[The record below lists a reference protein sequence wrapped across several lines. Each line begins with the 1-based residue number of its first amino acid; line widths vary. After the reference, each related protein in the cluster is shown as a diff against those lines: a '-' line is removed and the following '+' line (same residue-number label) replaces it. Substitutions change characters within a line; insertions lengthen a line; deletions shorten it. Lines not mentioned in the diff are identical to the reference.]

1 MKQVGKLCTG
11 GLVKMDYDKLI
22 LRRPGFEDP
31 AFPGQTFYCLH
42 CALVEGVLTSFPE
55 LAARLIIE
63 RIVWPR
69 PEHSVGA
76 LVGEG
81 SQSLPLLVLTPGE
94 TSRYRTGT
102 YQDRVLV
109 AGKDRIL
116 AALSERHGFPDP
128 HHP

>member
-1 MKQVGKLCTG
+1 VPLISH
-11 GLVKMDYDKLI
+11 DKLF
-22 LRRPGFEDP
+22 LKRPGFEDP

-55 LAARLIIE
+55 LAARLTVE
-63 RIVWPR
+63 RIAWPG
-69 PEHSVGA
+69 PVVE
-76 LVGEG
+76 LVGEDN
-81 SQSLPLLVLTPGE
+81 QPLPLLVLTPGE
-94 TSRYRTGT
+94 TSRYRTGV

-116 AALSERHGFPDP
+116 AALSERHGFPAP

>member
-1 MKQVGKLCTG
+1 VPLIPR
-11 GLVKMDYDKLI
+11 DKLI
-22 LRRPGFEDP
+22 LKRPGFEDP

-42 CALVEGVLTSFPE
+42 SALVEGVLTSFPE
-55 LAARLIIE
+55 LAARLTVE
-63 RIVWPR
+63 RVAWPGPR
-69 PEHSVGA
+69 HSVVE
-76 LVGEG
+76 LVGDNQEM
-81 SQSLPLLVLTPGE
+81 PLLVLTPGE
-94 TSRYRTGT
+94 TSRYRTGA